1 MRKIGLIAFVV
12 ILAVLLML
20 PCFGEENSETS
31 VSLEELETMDAEALE
46 QEVEAEVQRWF
57 DAILQYT
64 PAEWEAVIKEEVVPW
79 VTLAVSSVLAIY
91 IAIAPILAKI
101 KKTSEEFEKTGS
113 RLDDATGEANGAKN
127 EAETARKEL
136 KAYQEEQ
143 NRKYDELVAAFLQV
157 SNGYGEL
164 RSGLSNI
171 ESIVRIGFGNTEE
184 LVQKGFAREI
194 EKVGMENEGQSK
206 EQGAE
211 EPQG

>member
-1 MRKIGLIAFVV
+1 MRRMGLIAFVV

-31 VSLEELETMDAEALE
+31 VSLEALETMDAEALE

-57 DAILQYT
+57 DVILQYT
-64 PAEWEAVIKEEVVPW
+64 PQEWEAVIKEEVVPW

-194 EKVGMENEGQSK
+194 EKVGMENEGQGK

>member
-1 MRKIGLIAFVV
+1 MRKMGLIAFVV

-31 VSLEELETMDAEALE
+31 VSLEALETMDAEALE

>member
-1 MRKIGLIAFVV
+1 MGLIAFVV

-31 VSLEELETMDAEALE
+31 VSLEALETMDAEALE

-57 DAILQYT
+57 DVILQYT
-64 PAEWEAVIKEEVVPW
+64 PQEWEAVIKEEVVPW

-136 KAYQEEQ
+136 KAYQEAQ
-143 NRKYDELVAAFLQV
+143 NKKYDELIAAFLQV

-171 ESIVRIGFGNTEE
+171 ERIVRIGFGNTEE

-194 EKVGMENEGQSK
+194 EKVGMENEGQGK